1 MAIIL
6 EYVILS
12 NQHAICFKLRQCC
25 MSIIF
30 QKPGENLIIKRAIG
44 VVNTYQSLLQLFF
57 SYSFIKIQKKKI
69 ISKLKRH
76 LPEDFQSLHFFF
88 LIAAYLLGETQKSFF
103 LRTETVSFIKKNP
116 FAFQFEGKSLHMA
129 VKSLRPCT
137 WYGVWI
143 RLKLDR
149 NGQWNH

>member
-1 MAIIL
+1 MLYVNHISKTWGKL
-6 EYVILS
+6 DNKESHRSSEYISVS
-12 NQHAICFKLRQCC
+12 VTAVF
-25 MSIIF
+25 F
-30 QKPGENLIIKRAIG
+30 
-44 VVNTYQSLLQLFF
+44 LFF
-57 SYSFIKIQKKKI
+57 HKNTEKKI

-137 WYGVWI
+137 CYGVWI